1 MPILQNKLVWKSIE
15 ALHDE
20 AVAAMPDAAI
30 DIGIVKSRPTAI
42 LQQSAATQTP
52 LKTAGGD
59 DVMARIDQLLGKLDE
74 DNDTAT
80 AQSAPPA
87 NDQTAST
94 EIADEAT
101 ATITQADDTAAN
113 VAASVA
119 ASVSAS
125 ASAPDDAAADKQ
137 DDDPARSEL
146 VVDDPV
152 QDEPVQSDP
161 VQNDSVQ
168 ALNDIA
174 AAIHQAQQSQID
186 GDASPAD
193 PDLTPALDMAVLSA
207 TIADEV
213 RHSVS
218 AMIAAEMPQM
228 VRQAVVEAIREMP
241 TAAPGQPTPKAA
253 RKTRAKPS
261 SANKTPAKKPPAKE
275 TTGKKAV
282 TKKATAKKAAS

>member
-20 AVAAMPDAAI
+20 AVATLPDAAI
-30 DIGIVKSRPTAI
+30 NIGIVKSRPTAI
-42 LQQSAATQTP
+42 LQQSSATQTP

-74 DNDTAT
+74 DNDAAT

-94 EIADEAT
+94 
-101 ATITQADDTAAN
+101 ATITQADDTAA
-113 VAASVA
+113 SI
-119 ASVSAS
+119 SAS
-125 ASAPDDAAADKQ
+125 ASAPDDDQ
-137 DDDPARSEL
+137 ARSEL
-146 VVDDPV
+146 VDNYPMQNDPK
-152 QDEPVQSDP
+152 QNDSGQSDP

-168 ALNDIA
+168 ELNDIA

-186 GDASPAD
+186 SEAPPAD
-193 PDLTPALDMAVLSA
+193 PDLAPALDMAVLSA
-207 TIADEV
+207 RIADEV

-228 VRQAVVEAIREMP
+228 LRQAVVEAIREMP
-241 TAAPGQPTPKAA
+241 TAAPDQPTPKPGKKA
-253 RKTRAKPS
+253 RAKP
-261 SANKTPAKKPPAKE
+261 
-275 TTGKKAV
+275 G
-282 TKKATAKKAAS
+282 TAKKTTAKKTTAKKTTAKKTTS

>member
-20 AVAAMPDAAI
+20 AVATMPDAAI
-30 DIGIVKSRPTAI
+30 DISIVKSRSTAI
-42 LQQSAATQTP
+42 LQQSSATQTP
-52 LKTAGGD
+52 LKAAGGD

-74 DNDTAT
+74 DNDAAT
-80 AQSAPPA
+80 AQSVPPA
-87 NDQTAST
+87 NDQTTST

-101 ATITQADDTAAN
+101 ATITQADDAGP
-113 VAASVA
+113 SVA
-119 ASVSAS
+119 ASISAS
-125 ASAPDDAAADKQ
+125 ASAPDYAATDMQ
-137 DDDPARSEL
+137 D
-146 VVDDPV
+146 DDPV
-152 QDEPVQSDP
+152 QDDP
-161 VQNDSVQ
+161 KQNDSVQ

-186 GDASPAD
+186 SDASPAD
-193 PDLTPALDMAVLSA
+193 PDLAPTLDMAVLSA

-218 AMIAAEMPQM
+218 AMITAEMPQM

-253 RKTRAKPS
+253 KKTRAKPG
-261 SANKTPAKKPPAKE
+261 TAKKTTTKE

-282 TKKATAKKAAS
+282 TKKAAAKKTAAKKAAS

>member
-52 LKTAGGD
+52 LKTAGGG

-113 VAASVA
+113 VAAS
-119 ASVSAS
+119 

-146 VVDDPV
+146 VVDDPL

-213 RHSVS
+213 RHSIS

-261 SANKTPAKKPPAKE
+261 SANKPPATKTTGKE
-275 TTGKKAV
+275 TTGKKSGHE
-282 TKKATAKKAAS
+282 KSHS

>member
-113 VAASVA
+113 VAANVA
-119 ASVSAS
+119 ASVAAS

-137 DDDPARSEL
+137 DDGPARSEL

-161 VQNDSVQ
+161 VQNASVQ

-186 GDASPAD
+186 SDASPAD
-193 PDLTPALDMAVLSA
+193 PDLASALDMAVLSA

-241 TAAPGQPTPKAA
+241 TAAPGQPTTKAA
-253 RKTRAKPS
+253 KKTRAKPGT
-261 SANKTPAKKPPAKE
+261 AKKTPAKKTTSKE

-282 TKKATAKKAAS
+282 TKKAAAKKAAS

>member
-59 DVMARIDQLLGKLDE
+59 DVMARIDQLLGKLGE

-94 EIADEAT
+94 ETADEPT
-101 ATITQADDTAAN
+101 TTITQADDA
-113 VAASVA
+113 AASVA
-119 ASVSAS
+119 AS

-186 GDASPAD
+186 SDASPAD
-193 PDLTPALDMAVLSA
+193 PDQAPALDMAVLSA

-282 TKKATAKKAAS
+282 TKKAAAKKAAS

>member
-20 AVAAMPDAAI
+20 AVATMPDAAI

-42 LQQSAATQTP
+42 LQQSSATQTP
-52 LKTAGGD
+52 LKAAGGD

-74 DNDTAT
+74 DNDAAT

-101 ATITQADDTAAN
+101 ATIAQADDA
-113 VAASVA
+113 AASVA
-119 ASVSAS
+119 AS
-125 ASAPDDAAADKQ
+125 ASAPDYAAADMQ
-137 DDDPARSEL
+137 D
-146 VVDDPV
+146 DDPV
-152 QDEPVQSDP
+152 QDDP

-186 GDASPAD
+186 SDASPAD
-193 PDLTPALDMAVLSA
+193 PDLAPALDMAVLSA

-218 AMIAAEMPQM
+218 AMITAEMPQM
-228 VRQAVVEAIREMP
+228 VRQAVVEAILEMP

-253 RKTRAKPS
+253 KKTRAK
-261 SANKTPAKKPPAKE
+261 KTRAKKTTAKK
-275 TTGKKAV
+275 TTDKKAV
-282 TKKATAKKAAS
+282 TKKAAAKKAVS

>member
-20 AVAAMPDAAI
+20 AVATLPDAAI
-30 DIGIVKSRPTAI
+30 DISIVKSRPTTI
-42 LQQSAATQTP
+42 LQQISATKTP

-59 DVMARIDQLLGKLDE
+59 DIMARIDQLLGKLDE
-74 DNDTAT
+74 DNDAAT

-101 ATITQADDTAAN
+101 ATITQADDTAAC
-113 VAASVA
+113 VAASI
-119 ASVSAS
+119 STS
-125 ASAPDDAAADKQ
+125 ASAPDD
-137 DDDPARSEL
+137 
-146 VVDDPV
+146 DPV
-152 QDEPVQSDP
+152 QDDP
-161 VQNDSVQ
+161 KQNDSGQNDLVQ
-168 ALNDIA
+168 ELNDIA
-174 AAIHQAQQSQID
+174 AAIHQAQQCQID
-186 GDASPAD
+186 SDASPAD
-193 PDLTPALDMAVLSA
+193 PDLAPALDMAVLSA

-218 AMIAAEMPQM
+218 AMIATEMPQM

-241 TAAPGQPTPKAA
+241 TAAPGQPKPKAEK
-253 RKTRAKPS
+253 KTRAKPG
-261 SANKTPAKKPPAKE
+261 TAKKTTATKTTGKE

-282 TKKATAKKAAS
+282 TKKAAAKKAAS

>member
-20 AVAAMPDAAI
+20 AVATMPDAAI

-42 LQQSAATQTP
+42 LQQSSATQTP
-52 LKTAGGD
+52 LKTEGGD

-101 ATITQADDTAAN
+101 ATITQADDTAA
-113 VAASVA
+113 SVA
-119 ASVSAS
+119 ANI
-125 ASAPDDAAADKQ
+125 SAPDDAAADMQ
-137 DDDPARSEL
+137 DDDPGRSEL

-152 QDEPVQSDP
+152 QDDPEQSDP
-161 VQNDSVQ
+161 VQNESVQ

-174 AAIHQAQQSQID
+174 AAIHKAQQSQID
-186 GDASPAD
+186 SDASPAD
-193 PDLTPALDMAVLSA
+193 PDLAPALDMAVLSA

-241 TAAPGQPTPKAA
+241 TAAPDQPQPKAA
-253 RKTRAKPS
+253 KKTRAKPGT
-261 SANKTPAKKPPAKE
+261 AKKTPA
-275 TTGKKAV
+275 KKAV
-282 TKKATAKKAAS
+282 TKKAAAKKAAS